1 MKKFFLLSLSVVALI
16 PVVAGTAVPAQTS
29 SATVAQSSDLSPELL
44 AALKAQAGSTLAR
57 PL

>member
-16 PVVAGTAVPAQTS
+16 PVVAGTAVPAQQGAT
-29 SATVAQSSDLSPELL
+29 TVAQSNDLSPELL
-44 AALKAQAGSTLAR
+44 QALKAQAGSTLSR

>member
-1 MKKFFLLSLSVVALI
+1 MKNFFLLSLGVVALL

-29 SATVAQSSDLSPELL
+29 PAPVAQSNPLSPELL
-44 AALKAQAGSTLAR
+44 DALKAQAGSTLSR

>member
-16 PVVAGTAVPAQTS
+16 PVVAGTAVPAQQGAT
-29 SATVAQSSDLSPELL
+29 TVAQSDDLSPELL